1 MNDKNEHFRK
11 LYRAHDKI
19 AAANKRLLSLY
30 ASATAGN
37 PKIDGM
43 PKSQLNPHRF
53 DNTMVN
59 IIDMQKSTDDLLKQR
74 AEFDMFLFSLS
85 YEHMRLLNLRF
96 ENCLTWKEI
105 ASELDLS
112 TDSVKRI
119 YGVICKKA
127 VKEGLFDKLDD

>member
-1 MNDKNEHFRK
+1 VVAGVNDKNEHFRK

-59 IIDMQKSTDDLLKQR
+59 NIYIQKKTEELLKKPAQ
-74 AEFDMFLFSLS
+74 FDMFLF
-85 YEHMRLLNLRF
+85 LLF
-96 ENCLTWKEI
+96 
-105 ASELDLS
+105 
-112 TDSVKRI
+112 
-119 YGVICKKA
+119 Y
-127 VKEGLFDKLDD
+127 